1 MVKKMD
7 FDEFLR
13 LVRTR
18 RCTRKFKPNPIPD
31 GDVEKICE
39 TARWA
44 MSGANAQPWEFIII
58 KDPQRKKAL
67 ADAMNDH
74 DEMGRTM
81 DLTRSE
87 EFRKP
92 RFRTGRVPDKL
103 WVDAPVVIAIVG
115 DKRTMMASTMVM
127 RFFEHHTFDQGMA
140 NTTHMI
146 HLAAAAL
153 GLGSQWISIDE
164 PLNDTMKPIL
174 GIPSVITLFALAVIG
189 YPGHQPFSYR
199 REVHELVHN
208 ETYDMSKFRS
218 QADIQEYIKY
228 LRQRHEKAQAYP

>member
-1 MVKKMD
+1 MVI
-7 FDEFLR
+7 DEL
-13 LVRTR
+13 LDLAQNR
-18 RCTRKFKPNPIPD
+18 RSIRKFLPDPLPD
-31 GDVEKICE
+31 GAIEQILEV
-39 TARWA
+39 ARWA

-58 KDPQRKKAL
+58 KDRQRKRAL
-67 ADAMNDH
+67 ADAMHDH
-74 DEMGRTM
+74 DEMGRIM

-103 WVDAPVVIAIVG
+103 WVDAPVVIAILG

-164 PLNDTMKPIL
+164 PLNDALKPIL
-174 GIPSVITLFALAVIG
+174 GIPSVITLFSLAVVG
-189 YPGHQPFSYR
+189 YPAHQPSSFR
-199 REVHELVHN
+199 REVHEFVHN
-208 ETYDMSKFRS
+208 EMYDLSRFRS
-218 QADIQEYIKY
+218 QTDIQEFVKQ
-228 LRQRHEKAQAYP
+228 LRKSHLAAGSYPVQK

>member
-1 MVKKMD
+1 MSIEELLDLAKK
-7 FDEFLR
+7 
-13 LVRTR
+13 R
-18 RCTRKFKPNPIPD
+18 RSIRKFLPD
-31 GDVEKICE
+31 PLPAGSIEKILE
-39 TARWA
+39 VARWA
-44 MSGANAQPWEFIII
+44 MSGANSQPWEFIII
-58 KDPQRKKAL
+58 KDQQRKRAL
-67 ADAMNDH
+67 ADAMHDH

-81 DLTRSE
+81 DLTRAE

-164 PLNDTMKPIL
+164 PLNDSIKPIL

-189 YPGHQPFSYR
+189 YPDHQPYSYR

-208 ETYDMSKFRS
+208 EMYDMSKFRS
-218 QADIQEYIKY
+218 QADIQEFVKH
-228 LRQRHEKAQAYP
+228 LRKSHLAAGAYPVQK